1 MRYILVVHPDD
12 SITLEPYETWESI
25 QVCVEGPFQICGQLP
40 PDEHSDG
47 FPYTIYCNEEF
58 LFQDGLEFN
67 PVGSTLSAQPIYGN
81 VAILVD
87 GKTAEGDYDTL
98 PIDETVAKD
107 MKSSLEIAI
116 HTESQQRVF
125 AALRLVYGSKKPD
138 PAPPVVMAM
147 TEEQFSEWLGVED
160 F

>member
-1 MRYILVVHPDD
+1 MKYILVIHPDD

-87 GKTAEGDYDTL
+87 GRTSDGDYDTL
-98 PIDETVAKD
+98 PLEEAVANE
-107 MKSSLEIAI
+107 MKSTLGEVIQ
-116 HTESQQRVF
+116 HESQQNLF
-125 AALRLVYGSKKPD
+125 AALRQRYGAKKPE
-138 PAPPVVMAM
+138 PAPPVVTAL
-147 TEEQFSEWLGVED
+147 TEEQFRQWLEGAL
-160 F
+160 